1 MFPNLAK
8 KKLHDRET
16 ISGVVLFSPGIPRRP
31 AWRSGP
37 PLRPNGRQ
45 CERTCTRARQIIRN
59 FIGVRISR
67 GCSTLI
73 LILFEKLQA
82 NSVLSYRFKAN
93 FSLMID
99 FRDLSTVFC
108 SREQTFENFV
118 NFCLEH
124 CQIFSHC

>member
-1 MFPNLAK
+1 MIVICSQTWPKRNSMIARPYLGSFFFPRESPVDLLGAASR
-8 KKLHDRET
+8 LFDRMDG
-16 ISGVVLFSPGIPRRP
+16 SVNVP
-31 AWRSGP
+31 A
-37 PLRPNGRQ
+37 
-45 CERTCTRARQIIRN
+45 RAQ
-59 FIGVRISR
+59 GH
-67 GCSTLI
+67 GHQTI

-82 NSVLSYRFKAN
+82 NSVLSYRFKAH